1 MKKSRNLRIDGDRL
15 WNSIMEVA
23 KIGATDKGGSKRLA
37 LTDLDRDC
45 RDLFIKW
52 CKEAGCNV
60 SVDNIGNIFARRQG
74 KNPESAAVMTGSHLD
89 TQPTGG
95 RFDGVFGV
103 LAGLEII
110 RTLNDV
116 RAETERPI
124 DLVVWTNE
132 EGSRFAPAMVASAVF
147 SGKYDLAETLLIKDQ
162 DGATIGEEL
171 ERIGYSG
178 DEKVG
183 ERELYAYLEAHIEQ
197 GPILESEKKDIG
209 VVTGA
214 QAQRWYEI
222 TLTGV
227 ESHAGPTPMDI
238 RKDAL
243 LGSAQVINLVNQ
255 IGHKY
260 LPNSCATVGMLEVY
274 PNSRNVIPGQVFFTI
289 DFRHQNDDQ
298 LDCMDKDVRKGIS
311 SIAESIGLTF
321 EINEVLYL
329 PPIIFDDT
337 CINSVRKSAIDN
349 GYSWQEINS
358 GAGHDAC
365 NIAAIAPTSMI
376 FIPCIDGISH
386 NEKEDAK
393 PEWVTSGGQV
403 LLTSVT
409 DLAKII

>member
-1 MKKSRNLRIDGDRL
+1 MCIRDR
-15 WNSIMEVA
+15 
-23 KIGATDKGGSKRLA
+23 
-37 LTDLDRDC
+37 
-45 RDLFIKW
+45 
-52 CKEAGCNV
+52 
-60 SVDNIGNIFARRQG
+60 
-74 KNPESAAVMTGSHLD
+74 
-89 TQPTGG
+89 
-95 RFDGVFGV
+95 
-103 LAGLEII
+103 
-110 RTLNDV
+110 
-116 RAETERPI
+116 
-124 DLVVWTNE
+124 
-132 EGSRFAPAMVASAVF
+132 
-147 SGKYDLAETLLIKDQ
+147 
-162 DGATIGEEL
+162 
-171 ERIGYSG
+171 
-178 DEKVG
+178 
-183 ERELYAYLEAHIEQ
+183 
-197 GPILESEKKDIG
+197 
-209 VVTGA
+209 
-214 QAQRWYEI
+214 
-222 TLTGV
+222 
-227 ESHAGPTPMDI
+227 
-238 RKDAL
+238 
-243 LGSAQVINLVNQ
+243 
-255 IGHKY
+255 
-260 LPNSCATVGMLEVY
+260 
-274 PNSRNVIPGQVFFTI
+274 PGQVFFTI